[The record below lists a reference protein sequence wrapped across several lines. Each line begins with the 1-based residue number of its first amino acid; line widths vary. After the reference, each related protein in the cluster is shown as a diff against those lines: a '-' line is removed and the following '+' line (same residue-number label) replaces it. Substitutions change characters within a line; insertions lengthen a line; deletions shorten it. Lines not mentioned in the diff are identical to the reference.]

1 MLLKNWSNFSSICLR
16 YSFSE
21 LTSSLF
27 MANFSRWY
35 ALSLSDFFLLSFFS
49 LLGYLRSSLL
59 LTRGLRPNQSILVR
73 FETVPANIIECIW
86 DQIFLIISI
95 QNLGAV
101 WIVRRKLIC
110 SSFRTYR
117 WIAARFF
124 EAYGLLVFRLHVIQL
139 WESVKE
145 KAIIHINN

>member
-1 MLLKNWSNFSSICLR
+1 MIKLLQHLSSVFFLR
-16 YSFSE
+16 ID
-21 LTSSLF
+21 SSLL
-27 MANFSRWY
+27 MANFSCWY
-35 ALSLSDFFLLSFFS
+35 ALSSSDFFLLSFFS
-49 LLGYLRSSLL
+49 RAGVPTSES
-59 LTRGLRPNQSILVR
+59 TTNTGFTSQQKQVHQSILVR